1 MAEWLRAPSVA
12 ISVLTGG
19 APKQGLWHPIVTMLG
34 MMLKD
39 KLGASVIPEMGCPDV
54 AWPD

>member
-1 MAEWLRAPSVA
+1 MAEWLRAPSMA

-54 AWPD
+54 A